1 MGAAVPVSEADEAST
16 IRAFLREIND
26 LRDANPDLA
35 VVQARR
41 AIESLCQ
48 SIRLQTTGQRFP
60 GRPSLEKMAT
70 ELENNGSIP
79 GYISASIRTVQRFGN
94 LGAHS
99 QSGLHLTSF
108 AIAPCLQALATVCR
122 WHLETQGI
130 AAQVPLADLDEMY
143 ADLAQAKLERRTREE
158 RLSFGLSL
166 EGDDGDVND
175 FIHHYLLIRR
185 IDILD
190 SRGGDYRSHRWL
202 TIENASD
209 KPSLSISHL
218 EAGENKIR
226 YEQLAARACL
236 SDHNG
241 KRLAV
246 DSITLTQPSFT
257 QKIRICFDQPLLPGA
272 SLTLYYR
279 LRWPGEAFAY
289 ADGDNSQS
297 ISLVRYRQGVDRVE
311 FGVLG
316 NVPVASV
323 RATRIDR
330 NFEEIAV
337 QAQPVYMTA
346 EDDDRLA
353 PLHGKGLSGFTFP
366 FDAANTL
373 AFRVLYR
380 PGMDDFTSAD
390 DEF

>member
-1 MGAAVPVSEADEAST
+1 MSDPDEAST
-16 IRAFLREIND
+16 IRAFLREISD
-26 LRDANPDLA
+26 LRDVNPDLA

-48 SIRLQTTGQRFP
+48 SIRLRTIGQRFP

-99 QSGLHLTSF
+99 QSGLQLTPF

-122 WHLETQGI
+122 WHLETQGM
-130 AAQVPLADLDEMY
+130 AAQMPLADLNEMFG
-143 ADLAQAKLERRTREE
+143 DLAQAKLERRTRDE

-166 EGDDGDVND
+166 EGHNEDVND
-175 FIHHYLLIRR
+175 SIHHYSLIRR

-190 SRGGDYRSHRWL
+190 SRNGDYRSHRWL
-202 TIENASD
+202 TIENVSET
-209 KPSLSISHL
+209 PSLSICHL

-236 SDHNG
+236 SDHDG

-246 DSITLTQPSFT
+246 DSLTRTQPSFT
-257 QKIRICFDQPLLPGA
+257 QKIRIAFDKPLLPGA
-272 SLTLYYR
+272 SLSLYYR

-289 ADGDNSQS
+289 ADGENSQS

-316 NVPVASV
+316 NVPVVSV

-330 NFEEIAV
+330 NFEETAA
-337 QAQPVYMTA
+337 QAQPLYLTA
-346 EDDDRLA
+346 DDDVRLA
-353 PLHGKGLSGFTFP
+353 PLHGKELSGFMFS
-366 FDAANTL
+366 FDAADVL

-380 PGMDDFTSAD
+380 PGMDDFTSTD
-390 DEF
+390 DDF